1 MPILV
6 SSKMIK
12 KIVVFTII
20 SLLLHREKDCLTT
33 QNVYL

>member
-20 SLLLHREKDCLTT
+20 SLFLHREKDFLTT